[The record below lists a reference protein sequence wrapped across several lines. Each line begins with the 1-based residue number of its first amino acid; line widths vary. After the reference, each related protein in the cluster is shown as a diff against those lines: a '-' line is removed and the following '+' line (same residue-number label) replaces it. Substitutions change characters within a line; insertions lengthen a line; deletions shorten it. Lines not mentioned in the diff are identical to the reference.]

1 MSEIFGGLFLAS
13 VVFFITIPIIFLI
26 GNHGKQLN
34 NQKVIDAV
42 KEYQIE
48 AVERGFGEWEVS
60 TDGSTVFKWKE

>member
-1 MSEIFGGLFLAS
+1 MSEIFGGLFLAAI
-13 VVFFITIPIIFLI
+13 VFFIAIPIIFLI

-48 AVERGFGEWEVS
+48 AVERGFAEWDVS
-60 TDGSTVFKWKE
+60 TDGTIHFKWEE